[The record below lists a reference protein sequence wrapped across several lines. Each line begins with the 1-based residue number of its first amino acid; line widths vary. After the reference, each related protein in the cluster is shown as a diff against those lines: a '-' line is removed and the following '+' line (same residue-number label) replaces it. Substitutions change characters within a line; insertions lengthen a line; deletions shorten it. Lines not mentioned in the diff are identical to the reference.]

1 MIILVRVLSN
11 LVEMWNIKYTWKV
24 ATRVDFSDKKEL
36 DNEPKD
42 ARRLVLFIQNST
54 VLTLN

>member
-24 ATRVDFSDKKEL
+24 ATRADFSDKKEL

-42 ARRLVLFIQNST
+42 ARRLVLFIQNGT